1 MKELS
6 VAESTVGVALIG
18 LGTVGGGVV
27 KMLQEMSAS
36 YTRRTGRTIE
46 VRRVLVRDVAKAKG
60 KKLVPEKLLT
70 SDVES
75 FFATPGVSIVVEA
88 AGGLGMFGP
97 LVRAMKSGKHVV
109 TANKALLAARGPELF
124 AAARKAGTCIA
135 FEASCAGGIPII
147 NALQFGLVSNDIIA
161 LYGIINGTCNYILTE
176 MTRAGKSYETAL
188 HEAQVAGYAEADPTL
203 DVSGRDAAEKLSILA
218 TLAFRHRID
227 PDEVPCEGID
237 KLDLTDIKFAR
248 ELGYDIKLLGIAQRE
263 CANGKAKG
271 SAQLCVRPVFLRHT
285 LPMAQVH
292 GSFNAVAVY
301 GRSNGHT
308 LYVGRGAGE
317 GPTASAVVS
326 DIVNI
331 AAGWYPQAFAAAE
344 LWPTSSG
351 VAPLKV
357 ADPKHFRSRF
367 YLRFNALDKP
377 GTLAKI
383 TASLGKKHISISSV
397 LQPEQDLGKYV
408 PVVVVTDE
416 ADESDVRAAI
426 KPIHASSIVTGKT
439 TCIPIVEMPQG

>member
-1 MKELS
+1 M
-6 VAESTVGVALIG
+6 AESSVGVALIG
-18 LGTVGGGVV
+18 LGTVGGGVI
-27 KMLQEMSAS
+27 KLLREMEQAHA
-36 YTRRTGRTIE
+36 RRTGVKIE
-46 VRRVLVRDVAKAKG
+46 IRRVLVRDLAKARA
-60 KKLVPEKLLT
+60 KKLVSDKVLT
-70 SDVES
+70 TDMDS
-75 FFATPGVSIVVEA
+75 FLATPGVSIVVEA

-97 LVRAMKSGKHVV
+97 LSKAIQAGKHIV

-124 AAARKAGTCIA
+124 AAAKKAGVSIA

-147 NALQFGLVSNDIIA
+147 NALQFGLVSNDILA

-188 HEAQVAGYAEADPTL
+188 KEAQVAGFAEADPTL

-227 PDEVPCEGID
+227 PDEIPCEGID

-263 CANGKAKG
+263 CEHGKAKG

-301 GRSNGHT
+301 GRTNGHT

-326 DIVNI
+326 DILNI
-331 AAGWYPQAFAAAE
+331 ASGWYPGAFAAAE
-344 LWPTSSG
+344 LWPSPAHS
-351 VAPLKV
+351 APLKI
-357 ADPKHFRSRF
+357 ADSRHFRSRF

-397 LQPEQDLGKYV
+397 LQPESDIGKYV
-408 PVVVVTDE
+408 PVVVVTDQ

-426 KPIHASSIVTGKT
+426 KPIHASSVVTGRT

>member
-1 MKELS
+1 M
-6 VAESTVGVALIG
+6 AESTVGVALIG
-18 LGTVGGGVV
+18 LGTVGSGVA
-27 KMLQEMSAS
+27 KLIHEMAAAH
-36 YTRRTGRTIE
+36 TRRTGVKIE
-46 VRRVLVRDVAKAKG
+46 IKRVLVRDLAKARAR
-60 KKLVPEKLLT
+60 KLVSEKLLT
-70 SDVES
+70 TDMES
-75 FFATPGVSIVVEA
+75 LLATPGVSIVVEA

-97 LVRAMKSGKHVV
+97 ITKALQAGKHVV

-124 AAARKAGTCIA
+124 ATARKAGVSIG

-188 HEAQVAGYAEADPTL
+188 KEAQAAGYAEADPTL
-203 DVSGRDAAEKLSILA
+203 DVSGRDAAEKLSLLA

-227 PDEVPCEGID
+227 PDEIPCEGID
-237 KLDLTDIKFAR
+237 KLDLADIKFAR

-263 CANGKAKG
+263 SESGKAKG
-271 SAQLCVRPVFLRHT
+271 SAQLCVRPVFLRHS

-301 GRSNGHT
+301 GRTNGHT

-326 DIVNI
+326 DILNI

-344 LWPTSSG
+344 LWPSAANA
-351 VAPLKV
+351 APFKV
-357 ADPKHFRSRF
+357 ADPRHFRSRF

-383 TASLGKKHISISSV
+383 TASLGRKHISISSV

-408 PVVVVTDE
+408 PVVVVTDQ
-416 ADESDVRAAI
+416 ADEYAVRAAI
-426 KPIHASSIVTGKT
+426 KPIHASAVVTGRT